1 MIFLLLSF
9 KGFWKKEEYYR
20 EVPTVSFKKQLLVVF
35 ELEQEGSYITYSTYQ
50 RYNQLQ
56 QQNIRIPLIQVK
68 LQCNCINNAV
78 CKEQWIIFS
87 VFRIKKVDFF
97 SLTNIQQCNEKL
109 NKQEILILHMPYLLH
124 FQNFEFF
131 CVIISK
137 NNTIYIFIQIN
148 ANVNIHI
155 VKNYFFAL

>member
-68 LQCNCINNAV
+68 L
-78 CKEQWIIFS
+78 
-87 VFRIKKVDFF
+87 
-97 SLTNIQQCNEKL
+97 
-109 NKQEILILHMPYLLH
+109 
-124 FQNFEFF
+124 
-131 CVIISK
+131 
-137 NNTIYIFIQIN
+137 
-148 ANVNIHI
+148 
-155 VKNYFFAL
+155 